1 MIWNNIS
8 REGGTCLSLQC
19 RTRKPIHILNV
30 VPSLPGPLSGLR
42 RLAYNLRWTWDH
54 DSIELFRRLDS
65 ELWESTGHDPVRMLG
80 SMDQAQLEAA
90 VQDETILIHVERTVS
105 ELDEYLASRA
115 TWYQRTYG
123 KLDGMRVAYF
133 SAEFGLTECLSIFEV
148 SIDRLIEFPSFGSDA
163 DQAT

>member
-1 MIWNNIS
+1 
-8 REGGTCLSLQC
+8 
-19 RTRKPIHILNV
+19 
-30 VPSLPGPLSGLR
+30 
-42 RLAYNLRWTWDH
+42 LAYNLRWTWDH